1 MPSYY
6 LEPPSGPPIVL
17 GKKEEASFCEGKRA
31 RSDSEDSGVG
41 KYDLDYDLWIL
52 SLTPPPIFG
61 GYSSE
66 DHVLDFIR
74 EFERKLRNFG
84 SQQKANYMYENCLA
98 DSIKVELVGVE
109 DNYQEMIKMLKRRYG
124 DPEKILSSERR
135 RIQQMEK
142 PMENDGI
149 AVQEYLTEVVARM
162 NKMVKIA
169 KDFEDTH
176 PEVWARVYS
185 IYTRDCV
192 RRSLPPIIQEK
203 FSSKL
208 REWQVDNEED
218 EEGRRVVIPD
228 RKVFEKALEIL
239 HKMKRMRQVEND
251 MIEEDKFEQE
261 VENQIMNEQEKEE
274 IASATPI
281 LALRSMDHK
290 KAKKKTRQKVAKN
303 ARHKAA
309 KKIIRQTA
317 EALAKE
323 ALVKEEARRDLTQ
336 EKVAKKKAEEE
347 SLAKKK
353 AEDEALAK
361 KKAEDEARAQK
372 KAEKAAVRKAEKRKV
387 AAEKAKAVKKK
398 KRLSERDEV
407 LDA

>member
-124 DPEKILSSERR
+124 DPEKILSSERG

-149 AVQEYLTEVVARM
+149 AVQKYLTEVVAGM

-169 KDFEDTH
+169 
-176 PEVWARVYS
+176 
-185 IYTRDCV
+185 
-192 RRSLPPIIQEK
+192 
-203 FSSKL
+203 
-208 REWQVDNEED
+208 
-218 EEGRRVVIPD
+218 
-228 RKVFEKALEIL
+228 
-239 HKMKRMRQVEND
+239 
-251 MIEEDKFEQE
+251 
-261 VENQIMNEQEKEE
+261 
-274 IASATPI
+274 
-281 LALRSMDHK
+281 
-290 KAKKKTRQKVAKN
+290 
-303 ARHKAA
+303 
-309 KKIIRQTA
+309 
-317 EALAKE
+317 
-323 ALVKEEARRDLTQ
+323 
-336 EKVAKKKAEEE
+336 
-347 SLAKKK
+347 
-353 AEDEALAK
+353 
-361 KKAEDEARAQK
+361 
-372 KAEKAAVRKAEKRKV
+372 
-387 AAEKAKAVKKK
+387 
-398 KRLSERDEV
+398 
-407 LDA
+407 